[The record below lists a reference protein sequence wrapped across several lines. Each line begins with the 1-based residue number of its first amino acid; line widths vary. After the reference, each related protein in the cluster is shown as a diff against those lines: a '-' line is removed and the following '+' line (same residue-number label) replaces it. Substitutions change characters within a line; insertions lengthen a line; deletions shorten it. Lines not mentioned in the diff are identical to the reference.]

1 MNSPDA
7 FELLTI
13 ASETLLSRVLP
24 AVSQDLEYDVRMI
37 AKAMSVSAQELR
49 KGEEIAEAEYQ
60 LLSTLIDSNHELS
73 SSEDLRKTVSQ
84 QIRTGF
90 YDASGSG
97 RCVLLKALRAI
108 TIGQLELSNPKL
120 VDPMKTPR

>member
-13 ASETLLSRVLP
+13 ASETLLSRILP

-97 RCVLLKALRAI
+97 QVVLLKALRAI

-120 VDPMKTPR
+120 VDPMKTRR